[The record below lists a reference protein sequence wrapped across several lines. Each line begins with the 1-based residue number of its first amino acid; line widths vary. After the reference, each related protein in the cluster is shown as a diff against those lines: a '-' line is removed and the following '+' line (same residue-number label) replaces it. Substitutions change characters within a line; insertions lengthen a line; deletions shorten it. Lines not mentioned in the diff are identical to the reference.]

1 MIVCNEALC
10 VDSCCCPHN
19 CRAVRTQVDDP
30 YQEYCHCYVRLGQD
44 KCVLIDTGCGT
55 HDLRGYIDKHI
66 NTYGTNSFAH
76 PSLSPIH
83 ASAR

>member
-1 MIVCNEALC
+1 M
-10 VDSCCCPHN
+10 
-19 CRAVRTQVDDP
+19 QVDDP

-66 NTYGTNSFAH
+66 NMYGDHSSLPASLPAMHPAADFCQNIDTYTRMTH
-76 PSLSPIH
+76 DIP
-83 ASAR
+83 R